1 MHLLNLIQRVRA
13 ARHTL
18 PVPGF
23 VPLLLSGLL
32 AGCVLAD
39 GPGAQTLPTGRSGTP
54 EVLTQAQA
62 PGRAPAGAASA
73 APRESEAALP
83 AVELSAQLVYQLLAA
98 EIAAQR
104 GENGTAAATYLSMAR
119 RVRDYRLARRATEL
133 ALAERSLERALP
145 AARLWAELAPS
156 SSLASQTLETLL
168 LSAGNLAEAEP
179 ALQQKLER
187 ARSQDRL
194 GDAYDDI
201 ARTLGRAN
209 DKAQAL
215 AMLERLA
222 AKDLG
227 IAQARTALAAAA
239 AAAEAF
245 DKAAGHAIAA
255 LDLQPDREAYA
266 VAAARYIAQSAQG
279 PTAAIRLLE
288 QFIARTPQA
297 LESRFTLARLL
308 LAQEQTAAARAQI
321 DEALTRHPEN
331 PLVLFSAA
339 QLAAQ
344 ANQNALAESYLKR
357 YVALP
362 ERIERDNDPAWLFLG
377 QLAEDDKRL
386 EEALAAYAKV
396 EDGEQRHSATLRAAL
411 VMGKLKRI
419 DEARAL
425 LQQAQARTPRERT
438 QLISIEAQVLR
449 EAGLYQ
455 QAFEVLDRALADY
468 PANPELLYDHG
479 MAAERIDRVEVMEA
493 SLRKLI
499 GLRPDHAH
507 AYNALGYSL
516 ADRNL
521 RLDEAQALIEKALE
535 LSPNDGHIL
544 DSMGWVLFR
553 KGQYERA
560 IQYLRRAFEIMP
572 DAEVAAHL
580 GEALWQAGKTDEAK
594 QLWRDARRKDPDNQA
609 LQQTLNRL
617 KVQL

>member
-1 MHLLNLIQRVRA
+1 MHLFNLIQRVRV
-13 ARHTL
+13 ARQTL

-23 VPLLLSGLL
+23 VPLLLSSVL
-32 AGCVLAD
+32 AGCVLTD
-39 GPGAQTLPTGRSGTP
+39 GPGAQTLPAGESRTP
-54 EVLTQAQA
+54 EVLTQAQSPGQA
-62 PGRAPAGAASA
+62 PGGAPSA
-73 APRESEAALP
+73 APRDSEAALP

-145 AARLWAELAPS
+145 AARLWAELAPA
-156 SSLASQTLETLL
+156 SSLATQTLETLL

-179 ALQQKLER
+179 ALRQKLER

-227 IAQARTALAAAA
+227 IAQARMALAAAA

-245 DKAAGHAIAA
+245 DKAAGHAVAA
-255 LDLQPDREAYA
+255 LELQPDREVYA
-266 VAAARYIAQSAQG
+266 VAAGRYLAQSAQG

-308 LAQEQTAAARAQI
+308 LAQEQTTAARAQI
-321 DEALTRHPEN
+321 DEALVRHPEN

-377 QLAEDDKRL
+377 QLAEEDKRL

-411 VMGKLKRI
+411 VMGKLKRV

-535 LSPNDGHIL
+535 ISPNDGHIL

-580 GEALWQAGKTDEAK
+580 GEALWQAGKTDEAR
-594 QLWRDARRKDPDNQA
+594 QLWRDASRKDPDNQT

>member
-1 MHLLNLIQRVRA
+1 MHLFNLPQR
-13 ARHTL
+13 ARVAPLTL
-18 PVPGF
+18 RTPGLA
-23 VPLLLSGLL
+23 PLLFSVLL
-32 AGCVLAD
+32 AGCMLTD
-39 GPGAQTLPTGRSGTP
+39 GPGAQTLPAGGSGTSGP
-54 EVLTQAQA
+54 AAQVQPPA
-62 PGRAPAGAASA
+62 RPPGDTP
-73 APRESEAALP
+73 PREQRETEAALP
-83 AVELSAQLVYQLLAA
+83 AVDLSAQLVYQLLAA

-145 AARLWAELAPS
+145 AARLWAELSPAS
-156 SSLASQTLETLL
+156 GLATQTLETLL
-168 LSAGNLAEAEP
+168 LSAGNLPEAET
-179 ALQQKLER
+179 ALRQKLER
-187 ARSQDRL
+187 ARAQDRL
-194 GDAYDDI
+194 GEAYEDI
-201 ARTLGRAN
+201 ARALGRAN

-227 IAQARTALAAAA
+227 IAQARVALAAAA
-239 AAAEAF
+239 AATDAF
-245 DKAAGHAIAA
+245 DKATGHALAA
-255 LDLQPDREAYA
+255 LELQPDREAYA
-266 VAAARYIAQSAQG
+266 VAASRYLAQSGQG
-279 PTAAIRLLE
+279 PAAATRLLE
-288 QFIARTPQA
+288 QFVARTPQA
-297 LESRFTLARLL
+297 LEARFALARLL

-321 DEALTRHPEN
+321 DAALERHPEN

-344 ANQNALAESYLKR
+344 ASQNALAEAYLKR

-362 ERIERDNDPAWLFLG
+362 EHIERDNDPAWLFLG

-386 EEALAAYAKV
+386 EQALAAYAKV
-396 EDGEQRHSATLRAAL
+396 DDGEQRHSATLRTAVVL
-411 VMGKLKRI
+411 GKLKRL
-419 DEARAL
+419 DEARSL
-425 LQQAQARTPRERT
+425 LQQAQARTPRERS
-438 QLISIEAQVLR
+438 QLISVEAQILR

-455 QAFEVLDRALADY
+455 QAFEVLDRALADQ
-468 PANPELLYDHG
+468 PASPELLYDHG
-479 MAAERIDRVEVMEA
+479 MAAERIDRIDVMEA

-535 LSPNDGHIL
+535 LTPNDGHIL

-560 IQYLRRAFEIMP
+560 IEYLRRAFELMP

-580 GEALWQAGKTDEAK
+580 GEVLWAAGKTDEAR
-594 QLWRDARRKDPDNQA
+594 QLWRDARRKDPDNQT
-609 LQQTLNRL
+609 LQQTLTRL
-617 KVQL
+617 KVSL

>member
-1 MHLLNLIQRVRA
+1 MHLFNLIQRVRV
-13 ARHTL
+13 ARHSL

-23 VPLLLSGLL
+23 VPLLLSSAL

-39 GPGAQTLPTGRSGTP
+39 GPGAQTLPAGESRAP
-54 EVLTQAQA
+54 VILTQAQA
-62 PGRAPAGAASA
+62 PAGAPSA
-73 APRESEAALP
+73 APRDSEAALP

-104 GENGTAAATYLSMAR
+104 GENGTAAATYLSIAR

-145 AARLWAELAPS
+145 AARLWAELAPA
-156 SSLASQTLETLL
+156 SSLATQTLETLL

-179 ALQQKLER
+179 ALRQKLER

-227 IAQARTALAAAA
+227 VAQARMALAAAA

-245 DKAAGHAIAA
+245 DKAAGHAVAA
-255 LDLQPDREAYA
+255 LELQPDREVYA
-266 VAAARYIAQSAQG
+266 VAAGRYLAQSAQG
-279 PTAAIRLLE
+279 PAAAIRLLE

-308 LAQEQTAAARAQI
+308 LAQEQTAAARTQI
-321 DEALTRHPEN
+321 DEALARHPEN
-331 PLVLFSAA
+331 PMVLFSAA

-377 QLAEDDKRL
+377 QLAEEDKRL

-396 EDGEQRHSATLRAAL
+396 EDGEQRHSATLRTAL
-411 VMGKLKRI
+411 VMGKLKRV

-449 EAGLYQ
+449 EAGLYR
-455 QAFEVLDRALADY
+455 QAFEVLDRALADS

-479 MAAERIDRVEVMEA
+479 MAAERIDRIEVMEA

-535 LSPNDGHIL
+535 ISPNDGHIL

-580 GEALWQAGKTDEAK
+580 GEALWQAGKTDEAR
-594 QLWRDARRKDPDNQA
+594 QLWRDASRKDPDNQT